1 MMPGDYRDG
10 DGQSTITELH
20 RQVSSTLQCE
30 APARNLRQ
38 SEVHSILYSLLNL
51 STIFI
56 IINHDDEFIYLDIV
70 QYKYFQ

>member
-10 DGQSTITELH
+10 DGQSTSQTS
-20 RQVSSTLQCE
+20 VQCE
-30 APARNLRQ
+30 APPRNLRQ

-51 STIFI
+51 STIFV